1 MPSDE
6 LPDDIALERVYA
18 EYVRLGGI
26 CNDYIKNALGDIRL
40 LGAIGALLVWDPL
53 ARLLELEARLH
64 QPVTPVGF
72 LVLLLVIVLVLFY
85 DLLKQ
90 SIFFF
95 HLSRLRELER
105 VLNRRTLGDQH
116 ELFHLAGGW
125 PGWFR
130 RCHAPVA
137 RGFWGVFYLLV
148 VAFPSTLLY
157 LQGYLG
163 WLIVY
168 LVSALVLLGLHA
180 SCAQRVLRSLG

>member
-1 MPSDE
+1 MPVARGAWWPSGE
-6 LPDDIALERVYA
+6 TPQGWA
-18 EYVRLGGI
+18 E
-26 CNDYIKNALGDIRL
+26 A
-40 LGAIGALLVWDPL
+40 
-53 ARLLELEARLH
+53 
-64 QPVTPVGF
+64 
-72 LVLLLVIVLVLFY
+72 
-85 DLLKQ
+85 
-90 SIFFF
+90 
-95 HLSRLRELER
+95 
-105 VLNRRTLGDQH
+105 
-116 ELFHLAGGW
+116 GW

-180 SCAQRVLRSLG
+180 SCAQRVLRSLDSAG

>member
-1 MPSDE
+1 MAPDE
-6 LPDDIALERVYA
+6 LPHDIVLDRVYA

-26 CNDYIKNALGDIRL
+26 CNDYIRNALGDIRL
-40 LGAIGALLVWDPL
+40 FGAIGALLVWDPL
-53 ARLLELEARLH
+53 ARLLELDARLQ

-72 LVLLLVIVLVLFY
+72 LVLLLVTVLVMFY

-105 VLNRRTLGDQH
+105 VLNRELGGQGA
-116 ELFHLAGGW
+116 LYHLAGGW

-130 RCHAPVA
+130 RHHAPVA

-148 VAFPSTLLY
+148 VAFPSILLF
-157 LQGYLG
+157 LQGYAA
-163 WLIVY
+163 WLLVY
-168 LVSALVLLGLHA
+168 LASALVLLGWHA
-180 SCAQRVLRSLG
+180 RCALRVLRSLDT